1 MPSTTQA
8 GDRRERLHCPKLADR
23 IGEDP
28 ARWLDADLLS
38 NSSRRDLVFSLIDGI
53 DTVKRIR
60 AWRSVERKLA
70 NDRYAEEARN
80 PLEQPRA
87 KIMQRLDQR
96 EEWLELHGERP
107 DRLPCGP
114 RRPCECCDG
123 ESEVTA
129 ADLRERREAAAQRLV
144 DAYQSGGV
152 DTSETSPET
161 ETSTLGAFATDG
173 GEEQ

>member
-8 GDRRERLHCPKLADR
+8 GDRRERLRCPRLEED

-28 ARWLDADLLS
+28 ARWLDQDLLS
-38 NSSRRDLVFSLIDGI
+38 HPDRRKLVFSLIDGI
-53 DTVKRIR
+53 DSIERVR
-60 AWRSVERKLA
+60 AWRSIERKLA
-70 NDRYAEEARN
+70 NNRFAEKARN
-80 PLEQPRA
+80 PLEKPRA

-123 ESEVTA
+123 EDEVTP
-129 ADLRERREAAAQRLV
+129 ADLRERDKAAAQRLV
-144 DAYQSGGV
+144 DTHQSGGV
-152 DTSETSPET
+152 DTNETSPRT
-161 ETSTLGAFATDG
+161 KTSTLGAFATDG
-173 GEEQ
+173 GEDQ

>member
-1 MPSTTQA
+1 MPSTNQSS
-8 GDRRERLHCPKLADR
+8 DRRERLHCDR
-23 IGEDP
+23 LRDQIGEDP
-28 ARWLDADLLS
+28 ARWLDWDLLS
-38 NSSRRDLVFSLIDGI
+38 HADRREMVFDLIDGM
-53 DTVKRIR
+53 DSLQRVR
-60 AWRSVERKLA
+60 AWRAVERRLA
-70 NDRYAEEARN
+70 ARDDRD
-80 PLEQPRA
+80 PRA

-123 ESEVTA
+123 EDGVTA

-144 DAYQSGGV
+144 ESYQAGGV